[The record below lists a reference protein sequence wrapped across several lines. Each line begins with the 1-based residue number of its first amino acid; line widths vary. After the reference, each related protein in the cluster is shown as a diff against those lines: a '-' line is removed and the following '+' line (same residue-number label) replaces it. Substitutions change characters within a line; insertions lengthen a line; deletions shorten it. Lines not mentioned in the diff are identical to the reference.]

1 MQKDLKELYGR
12 NDVSFQYPE
21 EPGSVIIS
29 FVTDPL
35 LPFIPT
41 IFRVNIPRFYP
52 HNAPEVYCLDE
63 EYSSRGR
70 FMCPYILSTTGEIS
84 HDGLGESWSAI
95 GSLTTVIEIL
105 QNIRIMIQQNPQIR
119 AVQSSTP
126 SVLSSFHSSSGH
138 ISNSDIH
145 VNSSHSSGIHH
156 VDETNNEYQMMQMSD
171 SVTQVEY
178 YVATTGVA
186 PHHYMMD
193 DDLGNGGSY
202 NGEHI
207 NGSETYGGMGMN
219 IGDPMTDAEDTDPLP
234 DILPMSTVD
243 HGPP

>member
-29 FVTDPL
+29 FLTDPL

-52 HNAPEVYCLDE
+52 HNSPEVYCLDE
-63 EYSSRGR
+63 EYSCRGR

-105 QNIRIMIQQNPQIR
+105 QNIRIMIQQNPLVR
-119 AVQSSTP
+119 PVQSPAP
-126 SVLSSFHSSSGH
+126 SILSFHSSNSHTSSSGIH
-138 ISNSDIH
+138 IND
-145 VNSSHSSGIHH
+145 SHRSGIHH

-178 YVATTGVA
+178 YVATTGVS

-193 DDLGNGGSY
+193 DDLGSGGSY
-202 NGEHI
+202 SGESI
-207 NGSETYGGMGMN
+207 NGSDTFGIGMS
-219 IGDPMTDAEDTDPLP
+219 IGDPMTDVEDTEPIT
-234 DILPMSTVD
+234 DILPMSTID

>member
-70 FMCPYILSTTGEIS
+70 FTCPYILSTTGEIS

-105 QNIRIMIQQNPQIR
+105 QNIRIMIQQNPQLR
-119 AVQSSTP
+119 LQSSPT
-126 SVLSSFHSSSGH
+126 SFHASSGH
-138 ISNSDIH
+138 ITT
-145 VNSSHSSGIHH
+145 SSSSSSSGIHVSDSH
-156 VDETNNEYQMMQMSD
+156 VDETNSEYQMMQMSD

-178 YVATTGVA
+178 YVATTGVS

-193 DDLGNGGSY
+193 DDLGSGDTY
-202 NGEHI
+202 NEEPLI
-207 NGSETYGGMGMN
+207 NNGSDIYDMGMS
-219 IGDPMTDAEDTDPLP
+219 IGDPMTDVEDTEPLT
-234 DILPMSTVD
+234 DLLPMSTIA
-243 HGPP
+243 HGPL